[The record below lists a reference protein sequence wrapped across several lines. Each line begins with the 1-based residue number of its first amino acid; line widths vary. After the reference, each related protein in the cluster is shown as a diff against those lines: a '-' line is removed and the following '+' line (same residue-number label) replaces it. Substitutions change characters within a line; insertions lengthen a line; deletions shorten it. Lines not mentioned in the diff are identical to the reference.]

1 MTIYFELIIQPS
13 FMEVTRE
20 FIRIFTLIT
29 GPLVLVSYV
38 YGLSRLDDKASLWG
52 GIPASWTTYIV
63 PFMFVAAIGF
73 LMFWW
78 ISLVKIDVS
87 VMESLRWPWGESD
100 GNGAK
105 RLFLAYALFLIPSL
119 LWIDSTI
126 FHMKNSYSWTPFLVI
141 GILGLASIGNIMFG
155 LLAYGAWQDG
165 VDGSGMMLLGSVFL
179 AIQVI
184 LNDFI
189 IWSAKFPW

>member
-1 MTIYFELIIQPS
+1 MLPP
-13 FMEVTRE
+13 FMEITRE
-20 FIRIFTLIT
+20 FIRIFTFIT
-29 GPLVLVSYV
+29 GPLVLVSYA

-52 GIPASWTTYIV
+52 GIPTSWTTYIV
-63 PFMFVAAIGF
+63 PFMFLAAIGF
-73 LMFWW
+73 LMYWW
-78 ISLVKIDVS
+78 VALFQIEVS
-87 VMESLRWPWGESD
+87 VLDSLRWPWGESD

-126 FHMKNSYSWTPFLVI
+126 FHMKNSYSWTPLLVI

>member
-1 MTIYFELIIQPS
+1 MTTYFERTLCRS

-20 FIRIFTLIT
+20 FIRMFTFIT

-38 YGLSRLDDKASLWG
+38 YGLSRLEDKASLWG
-52 GIPASWTTYIV
+52 GVPSSWITYIV

-105 RLFLAYALFLIPSL
+105 RLLLAYALFLIPSL

-126 FHMKNSYSWTPFLVI
+126 FHMKNTYSWTPFLVI
-141 GILGLASIGNIMFG
+141 GILGLASLGNIMFG
-155 LLAYGAWQDG
+155 LLAYGAWEDG
-165 VDGSGMMLLGSVFL
+165 VDGAGMMLLGSVFL